1 MKKLITLGIAFVFVL
16 TTACDDYIE
25 VEPKGPVAETYFN
38 SAEDYD
44 KALIGAYDLLQATFW
59 GVQTAAIASPDIIA
73 GGDPLNYD
81 QPTLQ
86 DVDKMIHTQS
96 SYVQIRDIWQLA
108 YAGMNRANYLLEFKD
123 KLDFDG
129 KDNILGQAYFLRAY
143 YAFELAKFF
152 GDIPLLVDTSVT
164 PNRIVDKRV
173 QFGDQFE
180 VNRASGTIN
189 GSGTPEAAYALIA
202 EDLKEAIAMLPTTQS
217 RTGAATKGAAQALLG
232 KVYLYHA
239 TYDSDKYAEA
249 AAQFDDVIG
258 SNQYRLLAH
267 GTEFNNIWE
276 ASAENGPESVFE
288 VQYTSVEGAGW
299 GCIICSE
306 GTYMPKFNNPR
317 DFADPNAKYSAG
329 WGFSLPTPMLY
340 DAFQAGDSRR
350 DLTIFDVR
358 ALSGGGSDYN
368 ESREHTGFYTKKY
381 LVHADNDA
389 DRNGS
394 DPLNFDNNYRAI
406 RYADVLLMA
415 AEAEANSGDASAA
428 IDYLNQV
435 RARAFGDNTQDYT
448 SAEGSLTDAIL
459 NERRLEL
466 AAEGHYFFDLVR
478 TGKAKAAFDSYNAWA
493 AGDSSRP
500 SIEFE
505 NDKNEFL
512 PIPLVELE
520 LANALERWGQNQ
532 GF

>member
-1 MKKLITLGIAFVFVL
+1 MKKIFTLGIAFIFVL
-16 TTACDDYIE
+16 TTACDDFIE

-59 GVQTAAIASPDIIA
+59 GVQTAVIASPDIIA
-73 GGDPLNYD
+73 GGDRLNYD

-86 DVDKMIHTQS
+86 DVDKMKHTQS
-96 SYVQIRDIWQLA
+96 TYVQIRDIWQLA

-123 KLDFDG
+123 KMDFDG
-129 KDNILGQAYFLRAY
+129 KDNIIGQAYFLRAY

-152 GDIPLLVDTSVT
+152 GDIPLLVDTGVT
-164 PNRIVDKRV
+164 PNRIVNKRV

-180 VNRASGTIN
+180 VDRASGTT
-189 GSGTPEAAYALIA
+189 GTSGTPEAAYALIA
-202 EDLKEAIAMLPTTQS
+202 EDLKEAIAMLPATQS
-217 RTGAATKGAAQALLG
+217 RTGAATKAAAQALLG

-239 TYDSDKYAEA
+239 TYDSDMYAEA
-249 AAQFDDVIG
+249 AAQFDDVIK

-267 GTEFNNIWE
+267 GAEFNGIWE

-299 GCIICSE
+299 DCIVCSE

-317 DFADPNAKYSAG
+317 SPYENPKYTAG
-329 WGFSLPTPMLY
+329 WGFSLPTPMFY
-340 DAFQAGDSRR
+340 NAYKDGDSRR
-350 DLTIFDVR
+350 DLTILDVR
-358 ALSGGGSDYN
+358 TDTTRDV
-368 ESREHTGFYTKKY
+368 SREDTGFFTKKY
-381 LVHADNDA
+381 LVNADNEA
-389 DRNGS
+389 NRNGS
-394 DPLNFDNNYRAI
+394 DPLNYDNNYRSI

-415 AEAEANSGDASAA
+415 AEAEAKATGGDTNAA
-428 IDYLNQV
+428 IGYLNQV
-435 RARAFGDNTQDYT
+435 RARAFGDNSQDYT
-448 SAEGSLTDAIL
+448 AAEGSLSDAIL

-478 TGKAKAAFDSYNAWA
+478 TGTVKAAFDAYNAWA
-493 AGDSSRP
+493 AGDADRP
-500 SIEFE
+500 SIEYE

-520 LANALERWGQNQ
+520 LANALDRWGQNQ
-532 GF
+532 GY